1 MTQEV
6 LADAI
11 NRKKSVISNYESGVS
26 EPTMETLILL
36 ADYLK
41 VEMSDFI
48 SKDIEKIDLEG
59 DSSSK
64 GMVSYKQPIPQGDEV
79 DMVEEFAN
87 AYLPHYL
94 QHKNTVVEGAPREEL
109 ENLIKTYRM
118 MIDHLLVENYK
129 QKNELFEFMARLNK
143 RDHNA

>member
-11 NRKKSVISNYESGVS
+11 NRKKSVISNYESGIS

-41 VEMSDFI
+41 VGLSDFI
-48 SKDIEKIDLEG
+48 GKDMEKGPQED
-59 DSSSK
+59 DSSTSNMVQYDSSK
-64 GMVSYKQPIPQGDEV
+64 HHQGEV

-94 QHKNTVVEGAPREEL
+94 QHKNTTIEGAPREDL
-109 ENLIKTYRM
+109 ENMIKTYRR

-143 RDHNA
+143 KDYNA